1 MSRTRSRLEP
11 SLRPMRPEDWPQ
23 VRRIYEQGIATGD
36 ATFES
41 HAPDWP
47 AWASAHLEVCR
58 WVAEERE
65 TGSAAEPILGW
76 AALALV
82 SSRSVYAGVAEV
94 SLYVAGA
101 ARGRGVGRALL
112 ERLVSSS
119 EEAGFWTLEAGIF
132 PENRASVALHQ
143 ACGFRVLGTR
153 EKLGRMHGRWRDVL
167 LLERRS
173 PVVR

>member
-1 MSRTRSRLEP
+1 
-11 SLRPMRPEDWPQ
+11 MRPEDWPH
-23 VRRIYEQGIATGD
+23 VRRIYEQGIATGH

-47 AWASAHLEVCR
+47 AWGSAHLELCR
-58 WVAEERE
+58 WVAEEHE
-65 TGSAAEPILGW
+65 TGLRGEPILGW

-82 SSRSVYAGVAEV
+82 SSRQVYSGVAEV
-94 SLYVAGA
+94 SLYVAEA

-143 ACGFRVLGTR
+143 ACGFRILGTR